1 MRIGIL
7 TGGGDC
13 PGLNAAIRAVVRRA
27 ITEYDDHVL
36 GIKNGWEGLVESDVE
51 PLSLYSISG
60 ILPKGGTILGTSRR
74 NPLRLGDGLQKI
86 LDNVAKYE
94 FDALAVIGGDDTL
107 GVANKLAEKGLKFV
121 GIPKT
126 LDNDLQ
132 GTDQA
137 FGYDTAVS
145 IATDAIDRLHTTAES
160 HHRVIVVEVMG
171 RYNGAIATAAG
182 IAGGAD
188 FILIPEVSFSFEEM
202 ASQLMLRHRHGKNFS
217 IVVVSAGAKPQGMDK
232 PVSKLGKVDEFGHPI
247 LGGIGEVVAHEI
259 ELRTGMETRVVVLG
273 SIQRGGSPT
282 AYDRVLATRFG
293 IHAVDMVHAG
303 KFGYM
308 TALRGTEIIEIP
320 VSEATRG
327 TRPVDPSVYETA
339 KVFFG

>member
-1 MRIGIL
+1 MRIGVI

-74 NPLRLGDGLQKI
+74 NPLRLNDGLQKI

-94 FDALAVIGGDDTL
+94 FDALTVIGGDDTL

-202 ASQLMLRHRHGKNFS
+202 ANQLMLRHRHGKNFS
-217 IVVVSAGAKPQGMDK
+217 IVVVSAGAKAQSMDK
-232 PVSKLGKVDEFGHPI
+232 PVSKQGKVDEFGHPL
-247 LGGIGEVVAHEI
+247 LGGIGEVVAREI
-259 ELRTGMETRVVVLG
+259 EQRTGMETRVVVLG

-293 IHAVDMVHAG
+293 IHAVDMVHFG

-308 TALRGTEIIEIP
+308 AALRGPEVVEVPVTEAI
-320 VSEATRG
+320 RG
-327 TRPVDPSVYETA
+327 TRPVDPRVYETA

>member
-13 PGLNAAIRAVVRRA
+13 PGLNAAIRAVARRA

-74 NPLRLGDGLQKI
+74 NPLRLKDGLQRI
-86 LDNVAKYE
+86 WDNFAKYE
-94 FDALAVIGGDDTL
+94 FDAIVIIGGDDTL
-107 GVANKLAEKGLKFV
+107 GVANKLAQKGFKFV

-132 GTDQA
+132 ATDLA
-137 FGYDTAVS
+137 FGFDTAVS

-202 ASQLMLRHRHGKNFS
+202 ATQLAHRHKHGKNFS
-217 IVVVSAGAKPQGMDK
+217 IVVVAAGAKPRGVDK
-232 PVSKLGKVDEFGHPI
+232 PVSKTGKVDEFGHPI

-259 ELRTGMETRVVVLG
+259 ENRTGMETRVVVLG

-282 AYDRVLATRFG
+282 AFDRVLATRFG

-308 TALRGTEIIEIP
+308 AALRGTEIIEVP
-320 VSEATRG
+320 VEEAIRG
-327 TRPVDPSVYETA
+327 TRPVDPNVYETA

>member
-1 MRIGIL
+1 MRIGVL

-74 NPLRLGDGLQKI
+74 NPLRLKDGIEKI
-86 LDNVAKYE
+86 LNNVAKYE
-94 FDALAVIGGDDTL
+94 FDALVIIGGDDTL
-107 GVANKLAEKGLKFV
+107 GVANKLGERGMKFV

-137 FGYDTAVS
+137 FGFDTAVS

-182 IAGGAD
+182 LAGGAD
-188 FILIPEVSFSFEEM
+188 FILIPEVAFSFDEM
-202 ASQLMLRHRHGKNFS
+202 ARQLALRHRHGKNFS
-217 IVVVSAGAKPQGMDK
+217 IVVVAAGAKPQGVDQ
-232 PVSKLGKVDEFGHPI
+232 PVSKTGKVDEFGHPI
-247 LGGIGEVVAHEI
+247 LGGIGEVVAREI
-259 ELRTGMETRVVVLG
+259 EKRTDMETRVVVLG
-273 SIQRGGSPT
+273 SIQRGGTPT
-282 AYDRVLATRFG
+282 ALDRLLATRFG
-293 IHAVDMVHAG
+293 IHAVDMVHGG

-308 TALRGTEIIEIP
+308 AALRGTEIVEVP
-320 VSEATRG
+320 VTEAIRG
-327 TRPVDPSVYETA
+327 TRPVDPKLYETA

>member
-1 MRIGIL
+1 MRIGVL

-27 ITEYDDHVL
+27 ITQYDDHVL
-36 GIKNGWEGLVESDVE
+36 GVKNGWEGLVESDIE

-74 NPLRLGDGLQKI
+74 NPFLLKDGMQRMM
-86 LDNVAKYE
+86 DNVTKYE
-94 FDALAVIGGDDTL
+94 LEALVVIGGDDTL
-107 GVANKLAEKGLKFV
+107 GVANKLAEKGLPFV

-132 GTDQA
+132 GTDMA
-137 FGYDTAVS
+137 FGFDTAVS
-145 IATDAIDRLHTTAES
+145 IATEAIDRLHTTAES

-171 RYNGAIATAAG
+171 RYNGAIATAAC

-188 FILIPEVSFSFEEM
+188 FVLIPEVSFSFEDM
-202 ASQLMLRHRHGKNFS
+202 ANQLTARHKHGKNFS
-217 IVVVSAGAKPQGMDK
+217 IVVVAAGAKPKGADK
-232 PVSKLGKVDEFGHPI
+232 PVSKTGKVDEFGHPI
-247 LGGIGEVVAHEI
+247 LGGIGEVVANEI
-259 ELRTGMETRVVVLG
+259 ESRTGMETRVVVLG

-282 AYDRVLATRFG
+282 AFDRMLATRFG

-303 KFGYM
+303 KFGHIA
-308 TALRGTEIIEIP
+308 ALRGTEIVEVP
-320 VSEATRG
+320 VAEAIRG
-327 TRPVDPSVYETA
+327 TRPVDPKVYETA

>member
-27 ITEYDDHVL
+27 VTEYDDHVL

-74 NPLRLGDGLQKI
+74 NPLRLDDGMKKI

-94 FDALAVIGGDDTL
+94 FDALVVIGGDDTL
-107 GVANKLAEKGLKFV
+107 GIANKLGEKGLKFV

-171 RYNGAIATAAG
+171 RYTGSIATAAG

-188 FILIPEVSFSFEEM
+188 FIFIPEVSFAFEEM
-202 ASQLMLRHRHGKNFS
+202 ATQLMLRHRHGKNFS
-217 IVVVSAGAKPQGMDK
+217 IVVVAAGAKPQGLDQ
-232 PVSKLGKVDEFGHPI
+232 PVSKQGKVDEFGHPL
-247 LGGIGEVVAHEI
+247 LGGIGELVAQEI
-259 ELRTGMETRVVVLG
+259 EQRTGMETRVVVLG

-293 IHAVDMVHAG
+293 IHAIDMVHAG

-308 TALRGTEIIEIP
+308 AALHGTKITEVP
-320 VSEATRG
+320 VTEAIRI
-327 TRPVDPSVYETA
+327 TRPVDPRLYETA

>member
-1 MRIGIL
+1 MRIGVI

-74 NPLRLGDGLQKI
+74 NPLRLNDGLQKI

-94 FDALAVIGGDDTL
+94 FDALTVIGGDDTL

-202 ASQLMLRHRHGKNFS
+202 ANQLMLRHRHGKNFS
-217 IVVVSAGAKPQGMDK
+217 IVVVSAGAKAQGMDK
-232 PVSKLGKVDEFGHPI
+232 PVSKLGKVDEFGHPL
-247 LGGIGEVVAHEI
+247 LGGIGEVVAREI
-259 ELRTGMETRVVVLG
+259 EQRTGMETRVVVLG

-308 TALRGTEIIEIP
+308 AALRGPEVVEVPVTEAI
-320 VSEATRG
+320 RG
-327 TRPVDPSVYETA
+327 TRPVDPRVYETA

>member
-74 NPLRLGDGLQKI
+74 NPIRLKDGMQRI
-86 LDNVAKYE
+86 LDNVDKYE
-94 FDALAVIGGDDTL
+94 FDALVTIGGDDTL

-132 GTDQA
+132 GTDLA
-137 FGYDTAVS
+137 FGFDTAVS
-145 IATDAIDRLHTTAES
+145 IATDAIDRLHSTAES

-171 RYNGAIATAAG
+171 RYNGSIATAAG

-202 ASQLMLRHRHGKNFS
+202 AQQLTARHKQGKNFS
-217 IVVVSAGAKPQGMDK
+217 IVVVAAGAKPKGVDK
-232 PVSKLGKVDEFGHPI
+232 PISKLGKIDEFGHPI

-259 ELRTGMETRVVVLG
+259 ETRTDMETRVVVLG
-273 SIQRGGSPT
+273 SIQRGGTPT
-282 AYDRVLATRFG
+282 AFDRVLATRFG

-308 TALRGTEIIEIP
+308 AALRGTEIVAVP
-320 VSEATRG
+320 VAEAIGG
-327 TRPVDPSVYETA
+327 TRPVDPNVYETA